1 MKQKI
6 KTGMVAAVLLLCIAA
21 VSMRY
26 KWINEKYEK
35 PEIQEYTVNETF
47 VTDGMQVTLTDK
59 NILEYA
65 QLAEKYQISDT
76 QMEQVYQAYPTVF
89 LIVEY
94 HIKNMEKEKKHY
106 LEVFSED
113 AIEAGAFANG
123 EDASFFKY
131 LNGGLGWVPGSQG
144 EEKILC
150 WHIPYRSRCCQR
162 NTGKT

>member
-89 LIVEY
+89 
-94 HIKNMEKEKKHY
+94 
-106 LEVFSED
+106 
-113 AIEAGAFANG
+113 
-123 EDASFFKY
+123 KY
-131 LNGGLGWVPGSQG
+131 LNGDWDGYLEAG
-144 EEKILC
+144 EEKDIVLAYS
-150 WHIPYRSRCCQR
+150 IPQSLLSEKHWKNVTSLDYKIVLRHYPVKITIS
-162 NTGKT
+162 

>member
-89 LIVEY
+89 LIAQY
-94 HIKNMEKEKKHY
+94 HIKNIILKYFPKMPLKQVLLQMEKMPH
-106 LEVFSED
+106 F
-113 AIEAGAFANG
+113 
-123 EDASFFKY
+123 
-131 LNGGLGWVPGSQG
+131 LN
-144 EEKILC
+144 I
-150 WHIPYRSRCCQR
+150 
-162 NTGKT
+162 